1 LPLRRGNKSLPAF
14 VTTPLRRF
22 RQPRIAN
29 WDAAMPMLLG
39 STTVICTLISMMLGQ
54 INMGMETIGVL
65 LAAGVLMSVQ
75 RE

>member
-1 LPLRRGNKSLPAF
+1 
-14 VTTPLRRF
+14 
-22 RQPRIAN
+22 
-29 WDAAMPMLLG
+29 MPMLLG